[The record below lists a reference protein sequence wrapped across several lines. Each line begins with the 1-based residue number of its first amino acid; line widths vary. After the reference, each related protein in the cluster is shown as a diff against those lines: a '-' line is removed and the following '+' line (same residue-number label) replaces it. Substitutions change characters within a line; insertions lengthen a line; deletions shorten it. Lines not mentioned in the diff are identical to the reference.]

1 MNVASEVLGV
11 RELNR
16 ALLAR
21 QSLLERSAASALE
34 MIERLVGLQAQ
45 APWPPYYGLWSRLA
59 GFHQDELVH
68 LLTDRR
74 VVRIGL
80 MRGTVHLVSAADC
93 LTLRPLTQPILDR
106 ALRSNFR
113 GSLDG
118 LELPALFTAGRALVE
133 ARPHTMSELGA
144 RLAED
149 PRWTEWAP
157 AALAQ
162 AVRAGVPLVQVPPRG
177 IWGVGGQ
184 TRVTSAEA
192 WLGRPLHSEPSIE
205 DVVLRYLAAFGPA
218 TVKDVQTWMGV
229 TRLKPV
235 LDRLRSRLAVFR
247 DDQGKELFDL
257 PDAPRPGP
265 ETEAP
270 VRFVAE
276 FDNILL
282 SHADRRRIM
291 SEEARKRTLG
301 VPNGV
306 FPGTFL
312 VDGFV
317 AGTWRIERTSKAAAL
332 HLTPYEPLDATTR
345 DALAA
350 EGSRL
355 LTFAAGETA
364 DHDIRFVLAEQ

>member
-1 MNVASEVLGV
+1 MDVLGV

-59 GFHQDELVH
+59 SFRQDELAH
-68 LLTDRR
+68 LLTGRQ

-93 LTLRPLTQPILDR
+93 RTLRPLTQPILDG
-106 ALRSNFR
+106 ALRSTFR
-113 GSLDG
+113 RPLDG
-118 LELPALFTAGRALVE
+118 IELPALFAAGRALVE
-133 ARPHTMSELGA
+133 SRPHTMSELGA

-149 PRWTEWAP
+149 PRWTGRAP

-177 IWGVGGQ
+177 VWGMGGQ

-192 WLGRPLHSEPSIE
+192 WLGRPLHSAPSIE

-235 LDRLRSRLAVFR
+235 LDRLRPRLAVFR
-247 DDQGKELFDL
+247 DDRGKELFDL

-265 ETEAP
+265 DTEAP

-291 SEEARKRTLG
+291 SEEARKRTFA
-301 VPNGV
+301 VPNGI

-317 AGTWRIERTSKAAAL
+317 RGTWRIERSSKTAVL
-332 HLTPYEPLDATTR
+332 HLTPYDPLDIATR
-345 DALAA
+345 DALVA

-355 LTFAAGETA
+355 LTFAADATA
-364 DHDIRFVLAEQ
+364 DHDIVLAEHE

>member
-1 MNVASEVLGV
+1 MSVADRVLSA

-21 QSLLERSAASALE
+21 QSLLERSATSALE

-45 APWPPYYGLWSRLA
+45 APWPPYYGLWSRLVD
-59 GFHQDELVH
+59 FHQDELVR
-68 LLTDRR
+68 LLLDRE
-74 VVRIGL
+74 VVRIAL
-80 MRGTVHLVSAADC
+80 MRGTVHLISAADC

-106 ALRSNFR
+106 TLRTNFR
-113 GSLDG
+113 RPLEGLD
-118 LELPALFTAGRALVE
+118 LPALFAAGRALVE
-133 ARPHTMSELGA
+133 ERPHTMSELGS

-149 PRWTEWAP
+149 PRWADRVPT
-157 AALAQ
+157 ALAQ
-162 AVRAGVPLVQVPPRG
+162 AVRAGVPLVQLPPRG

-184 TRVTSAEA
+184 TRVTSAET
-192 WLGRPLHSEPSIE
+192 WLERPLHHAPPI
-205 DVVLRYLAAFGPA
+205 DDAVLRYLAAFGPA
-218 TVKDVQTWMGV
+218 TVKDVQTWMGL

-235 LDRLRSRLAVFR
+235 LDRLRPRLTTFR
-247 DDQGKELFDL
+247 DENGSQLFDL

-265 ETEAP
+265 DLEVPT
-270 VRFVAE
+270 RFVAE

-291 SEEARKRTLG
+291 SQEAQKRTLG
-301 VPNGV
+301 QPNGI

-312 VDGFV
+312 VGGFV
-317 AGTWRIERTSKAAAL
+317 GGTWRIDRNPRTAVL
-332 HLTPYEPLDATTR
+332 QITPYEALNTVTR

-355 LTFAAGETA
+355 LAFAAGDTA
-364 DHDIRFVLAEQ
+364 DHDVRFAPAE

>member
-1 MNVASEVLGV
+1 MSIAGGALGV

-21 QSLLERSAASALE
+21 QSLLERSTTPALE

-59 GFHQDELVH
+59 GFHQDELVR
-68 LLTDRR
+68 LLVDRE

-93 LTLRPLTQPILDR
+93 LTLRPLIQPILDR
-106 ALRSNFR
+106 ALRTNFR
-113 GSLDG
+113 EPLDG
-118 LELPALFTAGRALVE
+118 LELPALFAAGRALVE
-133 ARPHTMSELGA
+133 DRPHTMSELGT

-149 PRWTEWAP
+149 PRWADRAP
-157 AALAQ
+157 AALGQ

-192 WLGRPLHSEPSIE
+192 WLGRPLHPEPPID

-218 TVKDVQTWMGV
+218 TVKDVQTWIGV

-235 LDRLRSRLAVFR
+235 LDRLRPRLAMFR
-247 DDQGKELFDL
+247 DDQGRELFDL

-265 ETEAP
+265 DAEAP

-282 SHADRRRIM
+282 SHAERRRIM
-291 SEEARKRTLG
+291 SEEAQKRALG
-301 VPNGV
+301 VLNGV

-317 AGTWRIERTSKAAAL
+317 SGTWRIDRSAKAAVL
-332 HLTPYEPLDATTR
+332 QITPYETLDTATR
-345 DALAA
+345 DALGT

-355 LTFAAGETA
+355 LTFAAGRTA
-364 DHDIRFVLAEQ
+364 DHDIRFTPAE

>member
-1 MNVASEVLGV
+1 MNIAGGALGV

-59 GFHQDELVH
+59 SFHQDELVR
-68 LLTDRR
+68 LLTDRE

-80 MRGTVHLVSAADC
+80 MRGTIHLVSAADC
-93 LTLRPLTQPILDR
+93 QTLRPLTQPILDR
-106 ALRSNFR
+106 VLRSNFR
-113 GSLDG
+113 GPLDG
-118 LELPALFTAGRALVE
+118 LELPALFAAGRALVE
-133 ARPHTMSELGA
+133 DRPHTMSELGA

-149 PRWTEWAP
+149 PRWTDRAP

-192 WLGRPLHSEPSIE
+192 WLGRPLHPEPSIE
-205 DVVLRYLAAFGPA
+205 DVVLRYLAVFGPA
-218 TVKDVQTWMGV
+218 TVKDMQTWMGV

-235 LDRLRSRLAVFR
+235 MDRLRPRLAVFR
-247 DDQGKELFDL
+247 DEQGKELFDL
-257 PDAPRPGP
+257 PDAPRPRP
-265 ETEAP
+265 DTEAP

-276 FDNILL
+276 FDNIML

-291 SEEARKRTLG
+291 SEKAQKRVLG

-317 AGTWRIERTSKAAAL
+317 SGTWRIDRSAKAAVL
-332 HLTPYEPLDATTR
+332 LITPYEALDTVTR
-345 DALAA
+345 EALGA
-350 EGSRL
+350 EGSQL
-355 LTFAAGETA
+355 LAFAVGETA
-364 DHDIRFVLAEQ
+364 DHDIRFIPAE